1 MNEDGKSITRKRDY
15 FQSETMQVV
24 VWTWVWTCLSYQSH
38 YLSGTPQKCKYTQ
51 PVITVKFDISA
62 SQVGQIEVIVSQIY
76 SKSINEKI
84 NKALELRMKLKRMH
98 RVCRHLLNIL
108 LSWWCRRVQNIGVP
122 LKKHSSSS

>member
-1 MNEDGKSITRKRDY
+1 MEKALHVKEITFRVKPCKLLFGLEFGLVY
-15 FQSETMQVV
+15 HTSPITCQS
-24 VWTWVWTCLSYQSH
+24 
-38 YLSGTPQKCKYTQ
+38 KYTQ

-62 SQVGQIEVIVSQIY
+62 SQYGQIEVIVSQIY

-108 LSWWCRRVQNIGVP
+108 LS
-122 LKKHSSSS
+122 